1 MQNATGPIF
10 KRKETNTC
18 YIFKQMA
25 LFYNAIFSAIS
36 KTHVVF
42 SSVIYI
48 VKKLLIKL
56 LKQVES
62 CTRTAAVIYSILSV
76 ECFFLAHERHGKSGL
91 FVVWRRIKWCPHTQ
105 SFCDMIMEHQG

>member
-1 MQNATGPIF
+1 
-10 KRKETNTC
+10 
-18 YIFKQMA
+18 MA

-62 CTRTAAVIYSILSV
+62 CTQRGNAAVIYSILSV
-76 ECFFLAHERHGKSGL
+76 ECFFFWLMRGMVKVEIY
-91 FVVWRRIKWCPHTQ
+91 FIVCCVETY
-105 SFCDMIMEHQG
+105 

>member
-1 MQNATGPIF
+1 
-10 KRKETNTC
+10 
-18 YIFKQMA
+18 MA

-36 KTHVVF
+36 RTHVVF

-62 CTRTAAVIYSILSV
+62 CTHNAAVIYSILSV
-76 ECFFLAHERHGKSGL
+76 ECFFLAHERHGKSGNL
-91 FVVWRRIKWCPHTQ
+91 LHCLLCGDVLNGVLIHNHFVI
-105 SFCDMIMEHQG
+105 